1 SEAGKADWEAILQ
14 NVLPYV
20 DFFVPSFEELCFML
34 DRRRYEALAARGGDM
49 TAELDVEAECA
60 PLAEKL
66 LAMGCR
72 FVLIKCGTAGMFYR
86 SAGRE
91 ALRKI
96 GRRICI
102 DAASWAGRTGVQR
115 CFRAETVRSGTGAG
129 DTSIAAF
136 LTAVLAGRTPEDCV
150 ALAAAEGAC
159 CVTAYDA
166 LSGLKSIPE
175 LEDRIRSGW
184 ETL

>member
-1 SEAGKADWEAILQ
+1 
-14 NVLPYV
+14 
-20 DFFVPSFEELCFML
+20 ML

-49 TAELDVEAECA
+49 TANLDVEAECA

-72 FVLIKCGTAGMFYR
+72 FVLIKCGTSGMYYQSAGQDAMRAIGPRVRVDEAAWADRKGIQPCIKAEIVR
-86 SAGRE
+86 SA
-91 ALRKI
+91 
-96 GRRICI
+96 
-102 DAASWAGRTGVQR
+102 
-115 CFRAETVRSGTGAG
+115 TGAG

-136 LTAVLAGRTPEDCV
+136 LTAMLLCRTPEKCA

-166 LSGLKSIPE
+166 LSGLKSIEE
-175 LEDRIRSGW
+175 LEN
-184 ETL
+184 L